1 MGEMHRFR
9 LSTEALANASF
20 ALSPLQETVL
30 GLRLWTHQHGY
41 PEQTP
46 WAEVLRP
53 SFERL
58 PGAPL
63 LVSLVGPNRYV
74 PDFLT
79 PRPTTPQ
86 PDFHAELAVARALP
100 PEQLAAELGAAH
112 LQHAPE
118 LPPLL
123 ARGLAEDPA
132 ELLVRIT
139 DALEQYWERCVA
151 PLWWPRARPVLQAD
165 LVHRSRIF
173 AERGAAALF
182 ADLDQRLEY
191 ADGVLTIHRDWGDQD
206 ADITVA
212 ARGLVFT
219 PTCFARGAVTSISPD
234 YPPSIVYPARGQGTM
249 SPVPQPP
256 PAPAALELLLG
267 APKARLLT
275 LLAEPASTTE
285 LAARLGVTPGAVSQ
299 HLAVL
304 HATRLVTRTRRGRLV
319 LYARS
324 GLADELLG
332 QRPGDDPP
340 LPPGS

>member
-1 MGEMHRFR
+1 MHRFR

-20 ALSPLQETVL
+20 ALSPLQETAL
-30 GLRLWTHQHGY
+30 GLRLWTHPGRY
-41 PEQTP
+41 PVQAP

-53 SFERL
+53 AFERL

-63 LVSLVGPNRYV
+63 LLSLVGRNRYV

-86 PDFHAELAVARALP
+86 PDFHAELAVVRALP
-100 PEQLAAELGAAH
+100 PERLAVELRAAH
-112 LQHAPE
+112 LPHEQP

-123 ARGLAEDPA
+123 AEGLARDPA
-132 ELLVRIT
+132 ELLARIA
-139 DALEQYWERCVA
+139 DALAQYWEDCLA

-182 ADLDQRLEY
+182 ADLDQRLEW
-191 ADGVLTIHRDWGDQD
+191 ADGVLTIHRDWGDAD
-206 ADITVA
+206 TDITVA

-219 PTCFARGAVTSISPD
+219 PTCFARGAITSISHD
-234 YPPSIVYPARGQGTM
+234 YPPSIVYPARGQGAM
-249 SPVPQPP
+249 SPTPQAP

-267 APKARLLT
+267 APKARLLA

-299 HLAVL
+299 HLSVL
-304 HATRLVTRTRRGRLV
+304 HATRLVTRTRSGRLV
-319 LYARS
+319 LYTRS
-324 GLADELLG
+324 PLADELLG
-332 QRPGDDPP
+332 
-340 LPPGS
+340 